1 MAKQIHDD
9 QASNSSKIS
18 IRRYRLADVD
28 DFMTYYGDDKV
39 TRFTRMHTF
48 KSHDEASTYINTTC
62 IPHPFCR
69 SICYDDRSIGY
80 ISITPGSGDDR
91 CMAQVGYALAA
102 TYWGQGIVSKALKMA
117 ICDFLEEFP
126 FVVRLQALVEVE
138 NKGSQ
143 RLLEKVG
150 FSREGLLRK
159 YTINKGEIKDIL
171 IFSVVSTDSMFEFFK

>member
-1 MAKQIHDD
+1 M
-9 QASNSSKIS
+9 
-18 IRRYRLADVD
+18 
-28 DFMTYYGDDKV
+28 
-39 TRFTRMHTF
+39 
-48 KSHDEASTYINTTC
+48 
-62 IPHPFCR
+62 
-69 SICYDDRSIGY
+69 
-80 ISITPGSGDDR
+80 
-91 CMAQVGYALAA
+91 
-102 TYWGQGIVSKALKMA
+102 SKALKMA